1 MYYLALHALRC
12 ILFVAAGCGR
22 LQFDP
27 LATDDAAV
35 SVDTMVSACSNYV
48 VAHASSF
55 TTTSDTFVDV
65 PGGSL
70 ELPATGDR
78 WLLLASAGLRSTSNN
93 QHSVEVHLRV
103 DGDVRTAGEAQNAAD
118 KPMPWLH
125 ADIIPASAQAVDVQ
139 VRDIDQTGTIEN
151 LKLVAYRIPA
161 STEAVISEF
170 RAVQVVGTA
179 YTPVVSATI
188 TPTTTGNFL
197 VLASG
202 TASEEPSMSDIS
214 LRLVDNM
221 GAIWPMPS
229 NGTQAFANGR
239 ATWRSVLWARSVMLS
254 PGTHTF
260 SVEAEAASSSGSV
273 RDLRIMIIPGSP
285 LGLSG
290 VQTLPPADA
299 TTSQPVEMATF
310 SLAAPA
316 TPVDVVTLQALTVAG
331 TSDPAQTN
339 PMIVDFL
346 RDGVS
351 RAHYE
356 NYDQSGGPVLP
367 FGFVDA
373 FTQTAATTFTNQ
385 FRVADPSRIVTGK
398 ESPIIVLS
406 RACP

>member
-1 MYYLALHALRC
+1 M
-12 ILFVAAGCGR
+12 IVAAGCGR

-35 SVDTMVSACSNYV
+35 SVDTMVSACGNYV
-48 VAHASSF
+48 VAHVGSF

-70 ELPATGDR
+70 ELPATGGP
-78 WLLLASAGLRSTSNN
+78 WLLFASAGLRSTSNN
-93 QHSVEVHLRV
+93 LHSVEVHLRV
-103 DGDVRTAGEAQNAAD
+103 DGDVRTTGEAQNAAD

-125 ADIIPASAQAVDVQ
+125 AEIIASATRVDVQ
-139 VRDIDQTGTIEN
+139 VRDIDGTGTIEN

-161 STEAVISEF
+161 STEAVVSEL

-179 YTPVVSATI
+179 YTPVVSVTI
-188 TPTTTGNFL
+188 NPTTTANFL

-202 TASEEPSMSDIS
+202 TASEDPSTSDIS
-214 LRLVDNM
+214 LRLIDDM
-221 GAIWPMPS
+221 GASWPMPS

-254 PGTHTF
+254 AGPRTF
-260 SVEAEAASSSGSV
+260 RIEAAAATSSGSV
-273 RDLRIMIIPGSP
+273 RDLRIMIIPGTE

-290 VQTLPPADA
+290 GQTIPPTNA
-299 TTSQPVEMATF
+299 TTSQPVEMGSFTIG
-310 SLAAPA
+310 APA
-316 TPVDVVTLQALTVAG
+316 SPRDVVTLQALTVAG
-331 TSDPAQTN
+331 GPDPAETN

-356 NYDQSGGPVLP
+356 NYDQSGAPVLP
-367 FGFVDA
+367 YGFVDA
-373 FTQTAATTFTNQ
+373 FTQTAATTLTNQ
-385 FRVADPSRIVTGK
+385 FSVADPSRIVTGK